1 MKRPFL
7 IFIPALIGIVGLSH
21 SKLAFS
27 DELAQNLK
35 TCLDGKY
42 SALCDQTLLTPEQK
56 LQVKQAE
63 TVRELDQQFLRKG
76 FPTGEVNGNVHSFN
90 INHQI
95 IELGQGDYMNLTTG
109 DYIMDV
115 GGGDKMNLGTG
126 EYIMHLGGGDYM
138 NLTTGDYIMD
148 LGGGDKM
155 NLGTGEY
162 AMHLGGGDYMNL
174 ATGDYIM
181 DLGGGTKMN
190 LGTGDFLMDIGG
202 GSMNLSTGTIS
213 WGFE

>member
-7 IFIPALIGIVGLSH
+7 IFILTLINIFGMSH
-21 SKLAFS
+21 AKLAVS
-27 DELAQNLK
+27 DELSKNLK
-35 TCLDGKY
+35 TCLDGKF
-42 SALCDQTLLTPEQK
+42 SAICDRTLLTPEQK
-56 LQVKQAE
+56 AQVKQAE
-63 TVRELDQQFLRKG
+63 TVRDLDQQFLRKG
-76 FPTGEVNGNVHSFN
+76 FSASEVIGSSHSFN

-126 EYIMHLGGGDYM
+126 EYIMHLGDGDYM
-138 NLTTGDYIMD
+138 NLTSGDYIMD
-148 LGGGDKM
+148 VGGGDKM

-162 AMHLGGGDYMNL
+162 SMNLGGGDYMNL
-174 ATGDYIM
+174 TTGDYIM

-202 GSMNLSTGTIS
+202 GSMNLSTGAIS